1 VTTTAVLFASPT
13 WLLALLLVPALV
25 ALYMA
30 SRARARRYAVRFTA
44 VPALKMAAG
53 TTPAWRRPLPAA
65 LALAA
70 LAALVVA
77 LAKPEKLV
85 AVPIQRA
92 TIMLVTDHSRSMQ
105 ATDVQPDRL
114 AAAQRAA
121 RTFLDRLPGQVRVGA
136 VAYSDA
142 PDAVQTPTSDHDE
155 VRRVIDGQVADG
167 ATATGDALQVAI
179 DALTQDRQKGKRP
192 PAAIVLLSD
201 GKTTAGRDPVE
212 VARGAGKL
220 KIPIYTVALGTHD
233 ATVPNPFP
241 YGTPLSVAPD
251 PETLKRISQASG
263 GKAFTAE
270 DDDQLSSIYKSLGSQ
285 LGSKRQRKQVTASFA
300 IAGLVLLLGAALA
313 SMRWAGR
320 LP

>member
-1 VTTTAVLFASPT
+1 VTPLAVSFANSS
-13 WLLALLLVPALV
+13 WLLGLFLVPAV
-25 ALYMA
+25 AAAYFA
-30 SRARARRYAVRFTA
+30 SRRRARRYAVRFPA
-44 VPALKMAAG
+44 VSTLRLAAG
-53 TTPAWRRPLPAA
+53 TTPAWRRHLPAA

-70 LAALVVA
+70 LAALVLA

-105 ATDVQPDRL
+105 ATDVKPSRL

-121 RTFLDRLPGQVRVGA
+121 RTFLDRLPAPVRVGA

-142 PDAVQTPTSDHDE
+142 PDAVQAPSDDHKLARN
-155 VRRVIDGQVADG
+155 VVDGQVADG

-179 DALTQDRQKGKRP
+179 DALRQDRLKGKRP

-201 GKTTAGRDPVE
+201 GKTTAGRDPVQ
-212 VARGAGKL
+212 VARSAGRL
-220 KIPIYTVALGTHD
+220 KIPIYTVALGTRD

-241 YGTPLSVAPD
+241 YGSPLSVAPD
-251 PETLKRISQASG
+251 PETLKAISQVSHG
-263 GKAFTAE
+263 RAFTAE
-270 DDDQLSSIYKSLGSQ
+270 DDEELSTIYKSLGSQ
-285 LGSKRQRKQVTASFA
+285 LGSKKKEKQITSSFA
-300 IAGLVLLLGAALA
+300 LAGLLLLAGAGLA
-313 SMRWAGR
+313 SLRWAGR